1 MLPYGNDEMEENEI
15 TLTQYYKNE
24 EVKIVW
30 KEEGRT
36 KLGRGKI
43 IKDDDVFIYLKGS
56 KGLLVVNRTEVIAI
70 KGSKQQ

>member
-1 MLPYGNDEMEENEI
+1 MESDSEI
-15 TLTQYYKNE
+15 TLTQYYENE

-43 IKDDDVFIYLKGS
+43 IKDDQNFIYLKGS
-56 KGLLVVNRTEVIAI
+56 KGHLVINRTEVIAI
-70 KGSKQQ
+70 KGSRQQ